1 MIRRVSGEII
11 DVAGESAVL
20 RTPTG
25 LAYEIQVGGYAL
37 PELQALMDARE
48 AAELHTYHYLEGN
61 VATSQLLPRLAG
73 FLSAEER
80 AFFLCFIKAPGISPR
95 SAMRALSLSPLQI
108 AQAIAEANVAL
119 LTRLPGI
126 GKKKAE
132 QVVARIRE
140 QIMELKLAGEA
151 APASDGRRAA
161 APPRGDVMAVLVGQ
175 LGYRTPEAEN
185 LVERALAALGEDA
198 EAEAVLQEV
207 FRLSR

>member
-1 MIRRVSGEII
+1 MIRRVRGEILE
-11 DVAGESAVL
+11 VAGESAVL
-20 RTPTG
+20 QTPAG
-25 LAYEIQVGGYAL
+25 LAYEVQVGGYAL

-108 AQAIAEANVAL
+108 AQAIAEANAAL

-140 QIMELKLAGEA
+140 EIMELNLAGEA
-151 APASDGRRAA
+151 APAPDGTRA

>member
-1 MIRRVSGEII
+1 MIRRVRGEILE
-11 DVAGESAVL
+11 VAGESAVL
-20 RTPTG
+20 QTPAG
-25 LAYEIQVGGYAL
+25 LAYEVQVGGYAL

-61 VATSQLLPRLAG
+61 VATGQLLPRLAG

-108 AQAIAEANVAL
+108 AQAIAEANAAL

-140 QIMELKLAGEA
+140 EIMELNLVGEA
-151 APASDGRRAA
+151 APAPDGTRA

>member
-1 MIRRVSGEII
+1 MIRRVRGEILE
-11 DVAGESAVL
+11 VAGESAVL
-20 RTPTG
+20 QTPAG
-25 LAYEIQVGGYAL
+25 LAYEVQVGGYAL

-61 VATSQLLPRLAG
+61 VATGQLLPRLAG

-108 AQAIAEANVAL
+108 AQAIAEANAAL

-140 QIMELKLAGEA
+140 EIMELNLVGEA
-151 APASDGRRAA
+151 APAPDGTRSP
-161 APPRGDVMAVLVGQ
+161 PPRGDVMAVLVGQ

>member
-1 MIRRVSGEII
+1 MIRRVSGELIE
-11 DVAGESAVL
+11 VSGESVVL
-20 RTPTG
+20 KTPAG
-25 LAYEIQVGGYAL
+25 VAYEVQVGGYAV
-37 PELQALMDARE
+37 PELKALMDARE

-61 VATSQLLPRLAG
+61 VATGQLLPRLTG

-95 SAMRALSLSPLQI
+95 SAARALSLPPLQI
-108 AQAIAEANVAL
+108 ARAIAEANAPL

-132 QVVARIRE
+132 QVIAKIGEEVAGLR
-140 QIMELKLAGEA
+140 LARDA
-151 APASDGRRAA
+151 ALPPETGRAV
-161 APPRGDVMAVLVGQ
+161 PPHGDVMAVLVGQ
-175 LGYRTPEAEN
+175 LGYRAPEAES

-198 EAEAVLQEV
+198 ETEAVLQEV